1 MATRVFGPFLQPD
14 LLTACWDSGIR
25 EEVLLVL
32 IPVVVHVLDIVVVLH
47 EFDHFFVIFIN
58 ILSKNEA
65 FPELLS
71 KLLRLTILPVYHS

>member
-14 LLTACWDSGIR
+14 LLTARWDSGIR

-47 EFDHFFVIFIN
+47 EFNHFFTIN
-58 ILSKNEA
+58 IDTFQKITT
-65 FPELLS
+65 FQELLS